1 LKYKPRDILL
11 SRWTLLAVAV
21 MLFLISFIFN
31 SYYTR
36 VSSLAVEKHSI
47 TNYIR
52 EQENDFNKFTR
63 DTSLLRKLIL
73 NNESLEEFKE
83 LEQKKYS
90 LFLFAESIS
99 EQQQMLF
106 WSSQTIAPSSINDT
120 LSYGEYFRQLA
131 NGYYVVLKKFF
142 RLKGMSNNLWAY
154 AMIPIKYE
162 YYLEYK
168 FKPTFAHNKN
178 AIRKIDISAKET
190 DYPIKSGSGKLLF
203 YIKHVKNV
211 LPYNDTFTVVLRLV
225 ALLLFFIFSQSLAES
240 VTQKNKSEWR
250 GVVALMTILIVF
262 RLTIYFFPSL
272 FQFRQFELFDPAIYA
287 GNFINKSLG
296 DLLINSLLFSWITV
310 FTWSKLGNRLD
321 PLRRFHTVTKWI
333 LGAASLLFLIVST
346 FTFASTIR
354 SLVADSQ
361 ISFDVTNFFSLS
373 KYTVFG
379 FIVLASLSLGYYYF
393 TQLILRFILNVF
405 EKERVLIY
413 FAIALT
419 GLIYLSFNASDP
431 SIQFYLPV
439 LLWVIGY
446 TWLISQQELVINRFN
461 FNVTGMLFWI
471 LIFSVSISVIILTE
485 NRTKEWEKRK
495 IMAENLAGQYDEANE
510 KLLSIAVTSL
520 DNNFLSR
527 NFERFNDEEQSRT
540 LKDSILLATYKGY
553 LNKYNMRFYVFDSI
567 NRGLYNEDNTT
578 FEALNNII
586 DVQSKP
592 SKLVED
598 LFSYTSSNNKITYIT
613 RRIVKNKNDKLIGT
627 VFIRSNSKKYGTD
640 ELEASFFKEPHPDD
654 PTESPVYSYA
664 IYSKSDNKRTLVG
677 YSSKYPFAISLTP
690 NQVPLQE
697 TEKKTNED
705 YDELWYRDSN
715 EKVVILAR
723 KKESLITAITLFSYI
738 FCSFLFLVTL
748 MQTLSLL
755 LNLSL
760 GKTQMKNAFQM
771 NIRSQVH
778 STIIFIS
785 LISFL
790 IIGAATIS
798 FFIARYNRNNEDK
811 LSRAMKVMVNETQKK
826 IPEVMLKD
834 TVRFSGGADNEL
846 KRLVADVADIQNVNV
861 NVYDLGGNLL
871 VSSQGNIYDN
881 GVLSNKMHPEAYY
894 HLVKR
899 LEIERVQKENISD
912 LSYLS
917 IYAPVRDE
925 HNNVYAYLN
934 IPYFLSQFDLNQEIS
949 NFLVAIINLNAF
961 IFLIA
966 GVIALFITN
975 RITRSFSII
984 GEKMREVNLGQMN
997 QEIEWN
1003 RNDEIG
1009 ELVKEY
1015 NKMVTKLGESA
1026 AILAKS
1032 EREGAWREMARQ
1044 VAHEIKNPLT
1054 PMKLSIQYLQ
1064 KAILNNSPNV
1074 KEMTSNVANTLVE
1087 QIDHLSKIAFDFS
1100 QFANIGTTKIELFD
1114 LHEVLRSLKELYHM
1128 ERQVEI
1134 NWETSSE
1141 KAMLLADK
1149 TQMNRLFTNLFQN
1162 AVEGCNGQAQCMI
1175 KVSETLEEGTITV
1188 SVKDNGQGIPP
1199 DIQSKIFTPNFT
1211 TKSSGTGLG
1220 LAMCKGIVEQA
1231 HGEIWF
1237 ETTAGEGTVFHV
1249 KLPLTN

>member
-1 LKYKPRDILL
+1 
-11 SRWTLLAVAV
+11 LLAAAV
-21 MLFLISFIFN
+21 LLFLISFIFN

-36 VSSLAVEKHSI
+36 VSSLAVEKRSI
-47 TNYIR
+47 TNYVQ
-52 EQENDFNKFTR
+52 EQENDFNDLVK
-63 DTSLLRKLIL
+63 DTALLRELIL
-73 NNESLEEFKE
+73 NNESLEEFKS
-83 LEQKKYS
+83 LAKKKYS
-90 LFLFAESIS
+90 IFLFAESIS

-106 WSSQTIAPSSINDT
+106 WSSQTIAPSSVNDT
-120 LSYGEYFRQLA
+120 LSYGEYFRKLA
-131 NGYYVVLKKFF
+131 NGDYVILKKFF
-142 RLKGMSNNLWAY
+142 WLKGMTNKLWAY
-154 AMIPIKYE
+154 AMIPVKYE
-162 YYLEYK
+162 YYIDYQYL
-168 FKPTFAHNKN
+168 KPAFAHSKN
-178 AIRKIDISAKET
+178 AIRRIDISTKPT
-190 DYPIKSGSGKLLF
+190 GYPINSTSGKTLF
-203 YIKHVKNV
+203 YIKHVQNV
-211 LPYNDTFTVVLRLV
+211 LPYNDTFTVVLRLA
-225 ALLLFFIFSQSLAES
+225 ALLLFFIFSHSLAES
-240 VTQKNKSEWR
+240 VAQKNRSEWR
-250 GVVALMTILIVF
+250 GVVALITILLVF
-262 RLTIYFFPSL
+262 RVTIYFFPLL
-272 FQFRQFELFDPAIYA
+272 FQFRQFELFDPSIYA

-296 DLLINSLLFSWITV
+296 DLLINSLLFSWVAV
-310 FTWSKLGNRLD
+310 FAWSKLGNKVDRLQRLNE
-321 PLRRFHTVTKWI
+321 PTKWI
-333 LGAASLLFLIVST
+333 LGAASLSILIVST
-346 FTFASTIR
+346 FTLASTIR
-354 SLVADSQ
+354 SLVTDSQ

-373 KYTVFG
+373 KYTVVG

-393 TQLILRFILNVF
+393 TQLMLRLILLVF
-405 EKERVLIY
+405 ENRKAWIY

-419 GLIYLSFNASDP
+419 GLIYLSFNANDP
-431 SIQFYLPV
+431 SVQFYIPV
-439 LLWVIGY
+439 LLWMIAY
-446 TWLISQQELVINRFN
+446 TWLVSRQELTINRFN

-471 LIFSVSISVIILTE
+471 FIFCVSISAIILTE
-485 NRTKEWEKRK
+485 NRAKEWEKRK
-495 IMAENLAGQYDEANE
+495 IMAENLASQFDESNE
-510 KLLSIAVTSL
+510 TLLSIAVSSL
-520 DNNFLSR
+520 DSNFLLR
-527 NFERFNDEEQSRT
+527 NFSRFNDEEQSRV
-540 LKDSILLATYKGY
+540 LKDSILLATYQGF
-553 LNKYNMRFYVFDSI
+553 LNKYNMRFYVFDSA

-586 DVQSKP
+586 DIQSKA
-592 SKLVED
+592 SKLIRD
-598 LFSYTSSNNKITYIT
+598 LYYYVSSSNKVTYVT
-613 RRIVKNKNDKLIGT
+613 RRIVRDEAGKSVGT
-627 VFIRSNSKKYGTD
+627 VFILSSSRKYGTD
-640 ELEASFFKEPHPDD
+640 ELEASIVKEPHADD

-664 IYSKSDNKRTLVG
+664 IYSRDGKTWSLVE
-677 YSSKYPFAISLTP
+677 YSSKYPFAISLTADR
-690 NQVPLQE
+690 VPRQE
-697 TEKKTNED
+697 TEKKSQED
-705 YDELWYRDSN
+705 YDELWYRDSS

-723 KKESLITAITLFSYI
+723 KKESLIAAITLFSYL
-738 FCSFLFLVTL
+738 FCSFLFLVTF

-760 GKTQMKNAFQM
+760 RKTKVRNAFQM

-785 LISFL
+785 LVSFL

-798 FFIARYNRNNEDK
+798 FFIKRYNRNNEDK
-811 LSRAMKVMVNETQKK
+811 LSRAMKVMVNEMKKK

-834 TVRFSGGADNEL
+834 TLRFSGGADNEL
-846 KRLVADVADIQNVNV
+846 KRLVAEVADIQNVNV
-861 NVYDLGGNLL
+861 NVYDLNGNLL
-871 VSSQGNIYDN
+871 VSSQENIYDN

-917 IYAPVRDE
+917 IYAPVRDDK
-925 HNNVYAYLN
+925 NAVYAYLN

-975 RITRSFSII
+975 RITRSFSLI
-984 GEKMREVNLGQMN
+984 GEKMREVNLGQLN
-997 QEIEWN
+997 EEIEWN

-1074 KEMTSNVANTLVE
+1074 KEMTQSVANTLVE

-1100 QFANIGTTKIELFD
+1100 QFANIGTTKVELFD
-1114 LHEVLRSLKELYHM
+1114 LHDVIRSLKELYHM
-1128 ERQVEI
+1128 EKHVEI
-1134 NWETSSE
+1134 DWKTSTE

-1162 AVEGCNGQAQCMI
+1162 AVEACNGSERCMI
-1175 KVSETLEEGTITV
+1175 NVFETKQDGTITV

-1199 DIQSKIFTPNFT
+1199 DIQSNIFAPNFT

-1237 ETTAGEGTVFHV
+1237 ETAAGQGTIFHV
-1249 KLPLTN
+1249 KLPLAN